1 MKPLELVGKAIK
13 NSSRKNENIFDGF
26 GGSGSTLI
34 ASEQIERNA
43 YLMELDERYVDV
55 IVKRYLKFVQTY
67 DNCYLLR
74 DRNKI
79 PLNQIPD
86 YQVELIDL
94 NLS

>member
-1 MKPLELVGKAIK
+1 
-13 NSSRKNENIFDGF
+13 
-26 GGSGSTLI
+26 
-34 ASEQIERNA
+34 
-43 YLMELDERYVDV
+43 MELDERYVDV

-74 DRNKI
+74 DGNKI

>member
-1 MKPLELVGKAIK
+1 MDL
-13 NSSRKNENIFDGF
+13 F
-26 GGSGSTLI
+26 GGSGSSLI

-74 DRNKI
+74 DGNKI